1 MKKTIL
7 TLFVLFAVVQ
17 FGISQLSLRPQV
29 GVNSPSISDD
39 LAVGDWGSSVGF
51 QFGADLQIG
60 GDLYFQPGLNFQTS
74 SLSIANAGDVDISN
88 INIPVM
94 VGYDLGTEG
103 NMFGI
108 RLFAGP
114 NFALH
119 VNEDLDEAIT
129 DIIPDDFKSFRISGV
144 AGAGLD
150 VSILFVDVAY
160 NFGLTNW
167 VEGSSIEAKK
177 NIFIINAG
185 IRIGFK

>member
-1 MKKTIL
+1 ML
-7 TLFVLFAVVQ
+7 VLFVVAQ

-29 GVNSPSISDD
+29 GVNSPSISDN
-39 LAVGDWGSSVGF
+39 LAVGEWNSSVGF

-60 GDLYFQPGLNFQTS
+60 GDLYLQPGLNFQTS
-74 SLSIANAGDVDISN
+74 SLSITNVGDVDVSN

-94 VGYDLGTEG
+94 VGFDMGTEG

-119 VNEDLDEAIT
+119 LNEELSDAIT
-129 DIIPDDFKSFRISGV
+129 DIIPDDFKSYRISGV

-150 VSILFVDVAY
+150 FNILFVDVAY

-167 VEGSSIEAKK
+167 IEGPAIEAKK
-177 NIFIINAG
+177 NIFLINAG
-185 IRIGFK
+185 VRIGFK

>member
-1 MKKTIL
+1 MKN
-7 TLFVLFAVVQ
+7 LFCTVLLMFAIVQ
-17 FGISQLSLRPQV
+17 FGISQMSLRPQV

-39 LAVGDWGSSVGF
+39 LAIGDWGSSVGF

-74 SLSIANAGDVDISN
+74 SLSVSNVGDIDVSN
-88 INIPVM
+88 INIPFM
-94 VGYDLGTEG
+94 VGYDLGTES
-103 NMFGI
+103 NKFGF

-119 VNEDLDEAIT
+119 VNEDIADAIT
-129 DIIPDDFKSFRISGV
+129 SIIPDDFKSFRVSGV

-160 NFGLTNW
+160 NFGLSNW
-167 VEGSSIEAKK
+167 IEGSAIDAKK
-177 NIFIINAG
+177 NLFLINAG